1 MINLVTLLGR
11 LVEKPV
17 LEETENGKKT
27 TTIVL
32 AVSRNFKNDI
42 GEYETDFIPVNLV
55 GQVASS
61 TVEYCE
67 KGDVIGIRGRLAR
80 LKGNDLQ
87 VVAEKISF
95 LSSRPKD
102 YDEENDSQVIVD

>member
-1 MINLVTLLGR
+1 MSNLVTLLGR

-32 AVSRNFKNDI
+32 AVPRNFKNDV

-55 GQVASS
+55 GQVAES
-61 TVEYCE
+61 TVEYC
-67 KGDVIGIRGRLAR
+67 KQGDVIGIRGRLAR

-87 VVAEKISF
+87 VIGEKVSFVAGRRKE
-95 LSSRPKD
+95 
-102 YDEENDSQVIVD
+102 DE

>member
-1 MINLVTLLGR
+1 MSNLVTLLGR

-32 AVSRNFKNDI
+32 AVPRNFKNDD
-42 GEYETDFIPVNLV
+42 GEYEIDFIPVNLIS
-55 GQVASS
+55 QVASS

-87 VVAEKISF
+87 VIGEKVSFVAGRRKE
-95 LSSRPKD
+95 
-102 YDEENDSQVIVD
+102 DE